1 MRSLIRTTALFAT
14 LIAVPAAAQERP
26 PEHQDVK
33 DYIVLAPGEG
43 RRADLASVGIFN
55 TTKLGSGELGSTFDV
70 METEVAPNAGPPA
83 HVHNAFD
90 EAFYVLEGD
99 FRIRIR
105 EETIDAP
112 AGSFVFIP
120 RGVPH
125 TWTNTGERPAR
136 VLSLGAPAS
145 LEAFLVDLGAATQKP
160 EAERWD
166 AMLDAYARHATDVVG
181 PPLRDGAGPAD
192 ED

>member
-1 MRSLIRTTALFAT
+1 MRSLAIVAT
-14 LIAVPAAAQERP
+14 LIAVPAAADDAPTQRGGAGE
-26 PEHQDVK
+26 
-33 DYIVLAPGEG
+33 YIVLTPGEG

-70 METEVAPNAGPPA
+70 METEVAPDAGPPL
-83 HVHNAFD
+83 HVHNDFD

-99 FRIRIR
+99 FRIRI
-105 EETIDAP
+105 EGETIDAP
-112 AGSFVFIP
+112 PGSFVYIP

-125 TWTNTGERPAR
+125 SWTNTGERPAR

-145 LEAFLVDLGAATQKP
+145 LETFLTDLGAATQKP
-160 EAERWD
+160 ESERWE

-181 PPLRDGAGPAD
+181 PPLREGAGPAD
-192 ED
+192 GE